1 MSRVWIR
8 LCIAA
13 LVAPQVAVTTVG
25 ANRSYIESSAL
36 PNLASVTTVPVTVP
50 WKANTSTAVIPTLV
64 SSIIEAVTSF
74 RGSDAVTSFRNS
86 DAATSD
92 HAPAPTSLDSSAIV
106 VVANVQAV
114 TITLLGALSLYVSPS
129 VPSHFSLKV
138 SQGRGSELLHCVIA
152 FGTML
157 LGTSIKLAVR
167 QDTTGRTLT
176 PEVCFA
182 VGIVLCL
189 GGLLSENVIAAAN
202 SMSQVKSTVLYLVS
216 FALMSLM
223 FDEGLNPFKRHQSM
237 TTREDEDVTSFL
249 PMLLL
254 QSGVCTCGALTL
266 VFAKD
271 YDQTSVSGIGSI
283 FIAQT
288 ILAGKLVL
296 RQVSGILIEPL
307 IAQASFT
314 FISAVMILMF
324 ILLPRALGVWILS
337 DDEDCG
343 EDSGQDGYCESV
355 AD

>member
-8 LCIAA
+8 ICIAA
-13 LVAPQVAVTTVG
+13 LVALQVAVTTVA
-25 ANRSYIESSAL
+25 ANRSYIDSSVI
-36 PNLASVTTVPVTVP
+36 PNLGSVTTVPVTVP
-50 WKANTSTAVIPTLV
+50 WKSNTSTAVIPTLV

-74 RGSDAVTSFRNS
+74 RGSDA
-86 DAATSD
+86 ATSD
-92 HAPAPTSLDSSAIV
+92 QAPAPTSLDSSAVV

-114 TITLLGALSLYVSPS
+114 TITLLAALSLYLSPR
-129 VPSHFSLKV
+129 
-138 SQGRGSELLHCVIA
+138 RGSELLLCVIA

-167 QDTTGRTLT
+167 QDTTPRTPT

-216 FALMSLM
+216 FAQMCLM
-223 FDEGLNPFKRHQSM
+223 FDEGLNPFKRHQFM
-237 TTREDEDVTSFL
+237 TTREDEDVTSLL
-249 PMLLL
+249 PILLL

-296 RQVSGILIEPL
+296 RQVSGILIQPL